1 MNAMNGYGEFLWQD
15 GKRYRGFYINDKKEG
30 FGIYYWPDPVRIY
43 IGFWKNGKQDGLGKY
58 LSSKSIKWGKWIAGE
73 KALWYNTR
81 QEAFKDNEVDQNTFK
96 NFFDYDIN
104 ACSEFIKN

>member
-58 LSSKSIKWGKWIAGE
+58 LSSKSI
-73 KALWYNTR
+73 
-81 QEAFKDNEVDQNTFK
+81 
-96 NFFDYDIN
+96 
-104 ACSEFIKN
+104 